1 MASKEDI
8 IARAKAAVLAYDQ
21 EEAADVAKESIKA
34 GIDPVDVI
42 QDGFTKAMTEVGD
55 KYEAKILYLPHV
67 IAAAETM
74 SAGIEVLTPELEK
87 RGVKEGEG
95 LGTVVIGTIEGD
107 IHCIGKDIVAIM
119 LKIAGCN
126 VHNIGRDVPIK
137 EFINSAKKYNANV
150 IGSSA
155 LMPSTMVNQIKIEEL
170 LKEEGMREKVKTMVG
185 GAPVT
190 QDWATKIGAS
200 LYAENAS
207 DTVNKL
213 KAALK

>member
-119 LKIAGCN
+119 LKIAGFN
-126 VHNIGRDVPIK
+126 VHNIGRDVP
-137 EFINSAKKYNANV
+137 SR
-150 IGSSA
+150 SSST
-155 LMPSTMVNQIKIEEL
+155 PPRSTMR
-170 LKEEGMREKVKTMVG
+170 M
-185 GAPVT
+185 
-190 QDWATKIGAS
+190 S
-200 LYAENAS
+200 L
-207 DTVNKL
+207 
-213 KAALK
+213 ALPP

>member
-34 GIDPVDVI
+34 GISPVEVI
-42 QDGFTKAMTEVGD
+42 QEGFTKAMTEVGD
-55 KYEAKILYLPHV
+55 KYEAKVLYLPHV

-74 SAGIEVLTPELEK
+74 SAGIAVLTPELEK

-119 LKIAGCN
+119 LKIAGFN
-126 VHNIGRDVPIK
+126 VHNVGRDVPIK
-137 EFINSAKKYNANV
+137 EFIASAKKYNANV

-155 LMPSTMVNQIKIEEL
+155 LMTSTMVNQIKIEEL
-170 LKEEGMREKVKTMVG
+170 LKEEGMRDKVKTMVG

>member
-74 SAGIEVLTPELEK
+74 SAGSEVLTPELEK

-119 LKIAGCN
+119 LKIAGFN

-155 LMPSTMVNQIKIEEL
+155 LMTSTMVNQIKIEEL